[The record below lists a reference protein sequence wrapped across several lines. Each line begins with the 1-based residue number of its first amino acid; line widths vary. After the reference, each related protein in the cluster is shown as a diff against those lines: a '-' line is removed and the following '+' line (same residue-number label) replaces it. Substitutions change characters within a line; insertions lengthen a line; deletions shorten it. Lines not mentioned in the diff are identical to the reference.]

1 MAKPAHRKWRNN
13 ESVISIESLA
23 ISNGENMWRM
33 AKEITKMARGGSKY
47 HGVMKA
53 TKSNEMA

>member
-1 MAKPAHRKWRNN
+1 
-13 ESVISIESLA
+13 
-23 ISNGENMWRM
+23 MWRM

-53 TKSNEMA
+53 NEKKCRPEIMAS

>member
-1 MAKPAHRKWRNN
+1 
-13 ESVISIESLA
+13 
-23 ISNGENMWRM
+23 M

-53 TKSNEMA
+53 TKSNEMAWNNGFMKNGENGENNVKDEIKMAKIM